1 MVQKSS
7 PEIILYLE
15 LLAVVGECG
24 IAIGLWALLKRIARF
39 AGFAPEKPAGFILR
53 RISFPLSFLAIT
65 AVVRTSTVRGIFP
78 VRDAFFVFQKALFL
92 FFVVFLIV
100 RLGDAVIRTWQAG
113 RGDKAVVLPRVLHG
127 FILAVIYLAVLFAVC
142 KEVLGVNITPF
153 LTTSAILTAI
163 LGLALQ
169 GTLGNIVSGMALH
182 FTRVF
187 KRGDWVKIGDIEG
200 TVQETNWRETR
211 VLDRASNLIIIP
223 NNAAAAATVTNF
235 SLPDRHSAVTI
246 PIKAAF
252 GAPAAEV
259 LDLIKDAARE
269 FPDVSET
276 PPPTAYL
283 LSYDETGVSYLAKF
297 WVTDYARKDI
307 ILTEVGRLIWSK
319 LQRRGFAVPVQVT
332 DGIGRIADAIRPEAK
347 AALAAEEAE
356 RNLRDL
362 RESAFLR
369 RQAGDQAGEP
379 LLSEEEMARLAREI
393 ARQRLGRG
401 EILFRQGDEGESCYL
416 VSRGRVKGAIAY
428 EEGGAKF
435 ASEFEIGPG
444 GLVGEM
450 SLFTGL
456 PRTATVMVAH
466 DAEVLEISA
475 EAFSGLIAGNP
486 ALAEAVAEIVSERNR
501 QNLDFLKKI
510 KEISA
515 SQADKSADKTSILEH
530 LKRLVR
536 IFRR

>member
-1 MVQKSS
+1 MVQNS
-7 PEIILYLE
+7 PEISLYLE
-15 LLAVVGECG
+15 ILALVVEFGLAV
-24 IAIGLWALLKRIARF
+24 GLYGVLKRIVKSV
-39 AGFAPEKPAGFILR
+39 GLAPEKTAGFVLC
-53 RISFPLSFLAIT
+53 RISLPISFLALISILRMR
-65 AVVRTSTVRGIFP
+65 AVRSILP
-78 VRDAFFVFQKALFL
+78 VRDGFFVLQKTLFL
-92 FFVVFLIV
+92 FFVVFLLV
-100 RLGDAVIRTWQAG
+100 RLADGGVRTWQAR

-153 LTTSAILTAI
+153 LTTSAILTVI

-169 GTLGNIVSGMALH
+169 GTLGNIVSGLALH

-187 KRGDWVKIGDIEG
+187 NRGDWVKIGEIEG
-200 TVQETNWRETR
+200 IVQETNWRETR
-211 VLDRASNLIIIP
+211 VLDRASNLVIIP

-235 SLPDRHSAVTI
+235 SLPDKNAAITI

-259 LDLIKDAARE
+259 LALIKEAARE
-269 FPDVSET
+269 VPDVSET

-283 LSYDETGVSYLAKF
+283 LSYDETGVSYLAKL
-297 WVTDYARKDI
+297 WITNYAQKDI
-307 ILTEVGRLIWSK
+307 IITEIGRLIWSK

-332 DGIGRIADAIRPEAK
+332 EGIGRIADAIRPEAR
-347 AALAAEEAE
+347 AALAAEAAE

-369 RQAGDQAGEP
+369 RQEGDHAGEP
-379 LLSEEEMARLAREI
+379 LLTADEMSRLAGEI
-393 ARQRLGRG
+393 ERQRLGQG
-401 EILFRQGDEGESCYL
+401 EIIFRQGDKGESCYL
-416 VSRGRVKGAIAY
+416 VTKGLVRGKVAY
-428 EEGGAKF
+428 EEGGQEH

-450 SLFTGL
+450 SLFTGM
-456 PRTATVMVAH
+456 PRTATVSVAC
-466 DAEVLEISA
+466 DTEVLEISA

-486 ALAEAVAEIVSERNR
+486 ALAEAAAEIVSERNR
-501 QNLDFLKKI
+501 QNLEFLKKI
-510 KEISA
+510 KELSA
-515 SQADKSADKTSILEH
+515 SQVDKSADKRSILEH

-536 IFRR
+536 MFTR